1 MFVYIF
7 IKKRLEEDNVNVY
20 YLWVDELESFQFSS
34 SLFVFSEMLAFD
46 TLLFK
51 KCTFKIQLSQCTF

>member
-7 IKKRLEEDNVNVY
+7 IKKRLEEDTVNVC

-51 KCTFKIQLSQCTF
+51 KCTFKI